1 MPTGFL
7 CLNNR
12 RNNLLIDIPL
22 LAASRNNMDVIIA
35 GTKYTA

>member
-1 MPTGFL
+1 MSTGFL
-7 CLNNR
+7 CLNNE

-22 LAASRNNMDVIIA
+22 LAASRNSMDVIIA